1 MEIAE
6 KVRVFM
12 EKKDFQGIILKK
24 VQRQIGWAGCQE
36 EIQGEFLKAEE
47 IKKYSE
53 MKNKVCEDINGIKV
67 FIPEDI
73 KSEEELI
80 IDSLFSFFGIMKLK
94 ISAK

>member
-1 MEIAE
+1 
-6 KVRVFM
+6 
-12 EKKDFQGIILKK
+12 
-24 VQRQIGWAGCQE
+24 
-36 EIQGEFLKAEE
+36 
-47 IKKYSE
+47 